1 MGELVR
7 NSRAQSYIPFFSSC
21 LPLKPNSE
29 DETPSSQLPSK
40 TRREKTNHR
49 EPSFAFLCVDL
60 RVGQRG
66 RGPDKRAGPS
76 SLPAGEA
83 LNFKPLILKVLCVF
97 VLLYFILPRRE
108 PVRSVKDINDKEVK
122 LTGLDFILYHV
133 TTTKYKLGS
142 TLRNHEWGEGES
154 TDSVIWM
161 APSYATIV
169 SSPEPW
175 QVLRQCC
182 LGAP

>member
-83 LNFKPLILKVLCVF
+83 LMMVVMVMVVMVVMMAMMNMMMMRELLTHPITYQYGVHQNVQTDQSGHLDDDDKDDEYVDRDIITMYDNNHFSVF
-97 VLLYFILPRRE
+97 
-108 PVRSVKDINDKEVK
+108 S
-122 LTGLDFILYHV
+122 
-133 TTTKYKLGS
+133 TT
-142 TLRNHEWGEGES
+142 
-154 TDSVIWM
+154 
-161 APSYATIV
+161 
-169 SSPEPW
+169 SSFCP
-175 QVLRQCC
+175 
-182 LGAP
+182 